1 MGNNP
6 WQIPQIGTV
15 AQAQNWAHALTCS
28 EIQGAGDIAE
38 AWRRLSTR
46 YGVPARLF
54 WSLRYRPPKT
64 IAADLYLRLC
74 EAYRAE
80 CERQMW
86 KLQHELD
93 QTKTIAGAD
102 HAALD
107 AATAL
112 VAEGAKRRA

>member
-1 MGNNP
+1 MGNNAL
-6 WQIPQIGTV
+6 QVTQTGTV
-15 AQAQNWAHALTCS
+15 AQAQTWAHALTCS
-28 EIQGAGDIAE
+28 ETQGPGDIAH
-38 AWRRLSTR
+38 AWERLSTR

-54 WSLRYRPPKT
+54 WALRYRPPKT

-93 QTKTIAGAD
+93 QTKTITGAD

-107 AATAL
+107 AASAL
-112 VAEGAKRRA
+112 VAQAKNSRA